1 MIRPFTYIF
10 YVILFQSQ
18 IRMIVAAVNY
28 IIIRVICI
36 FHTIHFFSLKFKNLI
51 FILIDVFEKIKTRKK
66 FVENADSIYIIHT
79 LIHLIHYKL

>member
-18 IRMIVAAVNY
+18 IRMIVTAVNY

-36 FHTIHFFSLKFKNLI
+36 FHTIHFFSFK
-51 FILIDVFEKIKTRKK
+51 V
-66 FVENADSIYIIHT
+66 
-79 LIHLIHYKL
+79 